1 MKTAMTVTGLFNDF
15 ENNKNDGFVV
25 HYGKKQTAVVAN
37 VRLDDNPSTSRRM
50 VFTPST
56 GEGRGFYEDNYDKAK
71 DFLCRLENATRV
83 KIVDVFSPETK
94 STEE

>member
-1 MKTAMTVTGLFNDF
+1 MKTTVTVTGLFNDF

-25 HYGKKQTAVVAN
+25 RYGKKQTAVVAN
-37 VRLDDNPSTSRRM
+37 VRLDNNPSTSRRM

-56 GEGRGFYEDNYDKAK
+56 GENGGFYEDDYTKAK
-71 DFLCRLENATRV
+71 DFLCRLENATKV

-94 STEE
+94 ETKV